1 VRVAD
6 GDSQPAPPR
15 LSLTGTTV
23 TLSSGNF
30 PAGIAELGRPV
41 AALPGSAGAARRPLH
56 AVAWRGAD
64 TEPVSGHED
73 FELGTDGPKM
83 IVVGLD
89 GSRTSWRAAS
99 YANGLARRQ
108 HSQVTVVYV
117 VSPGALATMSADAV
131 AAMAAEDVGEE
142 IGAGLREQVERLAA
156 ERGVDTEFL
165 IVRGDPL
172 TELRRVAQEVRA
184 DALVVGAS
192 ERAGHRFVGSL
203 AGRLVKAARWPVTV
217 VP

>member
-1 VRVAD
+1 M
-6 GDSQPAPPR
+6 
-15 LSLTGTTV
+15 TG
-23 TLSSGNF
+23 N
-30 PAGIAELGRPV
+30 E
-41 AALPGSAGAARRPLH
+41 
-56 AVAWRGAD
+56 
-64 TEPVSGHED
+64 E
-73 FELGTDGPKM
+73 FELGNDGPKM

-108 HSQVTVVYV
+108 HSRVTVVYV
-117 VSPGALATMSADAV
+117 VSPGALSMMTTDVAGAMVVSEVREEMGAD
-131 AAMAAEDVGEE
+131 
-142 IGAGLREQVERLAA
+142 LREQVQRLAI
-156 ERGVDTEFL
+156 ERGIDTEFL
-165 IVRGDPL
+165 VVRGDPF
-172 TELRRVAQEVRA
+172 TELRKVAEEVRA

>member
-1 VRVAD
+1 MT
-6 GDSQPAPPR
+6 GD
-15 LSLTGTTV
+15 
-23 TLSSGNF
+23 
-30 PAGIAELGRPV
+30 
-41 AALPGSAGAARRPLH
+41 
-56 AVAWRGAD
+56 
-64 TEPVSGHED
+64 ED

-108 HSQVTVVYV
+108 RSRVTVVYV
-117 VSPGALATMSADAV
+117 VSPGALATMTADATG
-131 AAMAAEDVGEE
+131 AMLITEVREEVGADLRAE
-142 IGAGLREQVERLAA
+142 VERLAS
-156 ERGVDTEFL
+156 ERGIDTEFL
-165 IVRGDPL
+165 VTRGDPF

-192 ERAGHRFVGSL
+192 ERAGHRFIGSL
-203 AGRLVKAARWPVTV
+203 AGRLVKAAPWPVTV

>member
-1 VRVAD
+1 VT
-6 GDSQPAPPR
+6 GD
-15 LSLTGTTV
+15 
-23 TLSSGNF
+23 
-30 PAGIAELGRPV
+30 
-41 AALPGSAGAARRPLH
+41 
-56 AVAWRGAD
+56 
-64 TEPVSGHED
+64 ED
-73 FELGTDGPKM
+73 FEFATDGPKM

-108 HSQVTVVYV
+108 RSRVTVVYV
-117 VSPGALATMSADAV
+117 ASPGPLATMTGDGAWMAVMSEACEEVGAD
-131 AAMAAEDVGEE
+131 
-142 IGAGLREQVERLAA
+142 LREEVERLAM
-156 ERGVDTEFL
+156 ERGIDTEFL
-165 IVRGDPL
+165 VVHGDPF

>member
-1 VRVAD
+1 
-6 GDSQPAPPR
+6 
-15 LSLTGTTV
+15 V
-23 TLSSGNF
+23 TDQEN
-30 PAGIAELGRPV
+30 
-41 AALPGSAGAARRPLH
+41 
-56 AVAWRGAD
+56 
-64 TEPVSGHED
+64 

-89 GSRTSWRAAS
+89 GSRTSWRAVA

-108 HSQVTVVYV
+108 GSRVTVVYV
-117 VSPGALATMSADAV
+117 AVPNALAMMTAAGPGIMAEVLQEVGAD
-131 AAMAAEDVGEE
+131 
-142 IGAGLREQVERLAA
+142 LRTQVEYLAR

-165 IVRGDPL
+165 VVHGDPFS
-172 TELRRVAQEVRA
+172 ELRRVAGEVRA

-203 AGRLVKAARWPVTV
+203 AGRLVKAAGWPVTV

>member
-1 VRVAD
+1 
-6 GDSQPAPPR
+6 
-15 LSLTGTTV
+15 
-23 TLSSGNF
+23 
-30 PAGIAELGRPV
+30 
-41 AALPGSAGAARRPLH
+41 
-56 AVAWRGAD
+56 
-64 TEPVSGHED
+64 
-73 FELGTDGPKM
+73 M

-108 HSQVTVVYV
+108 HSRVTVVYV
-117 VSPGALATMSADAV
+117 ASYDHLATMTGDGTGMAVMAETREEMGAD
-131 AAMAAEDVGEE
+131 
-142 IGAGLREQVERLAA
+142 LRQEVERLAM
-156 ERGVDTEFL
+156 ERGIDTDFL
-165 IVRGDPL
+165 LVRGDPF
-172 TELRRVAQEVRA
+172 TELRRVAQELRA

>member
-1 VRVAD
+1 MT
-6 GDSQPAPPR
+6 GPAAAACGR
-15 LSLTGTTV
+15 L
-23 TLSSGNF
+23 
-30 PAGIAELGRPV
+30 AG
-41 AALPGSAGAARRPLH
+41 
-56 AVAWRGAD
+56 RGYW
-64 TEPVSGHED
+64 PVSGDED
-73 FELGTDGPKM
+73 FELGTDGPKT

-108 HSQVTVVYV
+108 RSQVTVVYV
-117 VSPGALATMSADAV
+117 VSPGALAAMTADAV

-142 IGAGLREQVERLAA
+142 MGAGLREQVERLAA
-156 ERGVDTEFL
+156 ERGIATEFL
-165 IVRGDPL
+165 MVRGDPF

>member
-1 VRVAD
+1 
-6 GDSQPAPPR
+6 
-15 LSLTGTTV
+15 
-23 TLSSGNF
+23 
-30 PAGIAELGRPV
+30 
-41 AALPGSAGAARRPLH
+41 
-56 AVAWRGAD
+56 
-64 TEPVSGHED
+64 VSGHEG

-108 HSQVTVVYV
+108 RSRVTVVYV
-117 VSPGALATMSADAV
+117 ASPGALATMT
-131 AAMAAEDVGEE
+131 ED
-142 IGAGLREQVERLAA
+142 GAGVIVMTEAGQEIAADLRGQVVRLAQ

-165 IVRGDPL
+165 VMHGDPF
-172 TELRRVAQEVRA
+172 TELRRVAQQVRA

-192 ERAGHRFVGSL
+192 ERAGHRFIGSL
-203 AGRLVKAARWPVTV
+203 AGRLVKTARWPVTV

>member
-1 VRVAD
+1 MT
-6 GDSQPAPPR
+6 GD
-15 LSLTGTTV
+15 
-23 TLSSGNF
+23 
-30 PAGIAELGRPV
+30 
-41 AALPGSAGAARRPLH
+41 
-56 AVAWRGAD
+56 
-64 TEPVSGHED
+64 ED

-108 HSQVTVVYV
+108 HSRVTVVYV
-117 VSPGALATMSADAV
+117 VSPGALSMMTTDIAGAMVVSEVREEMGAD
-131 AAMAAEDVGEE
+131 
-142 IGAGLREQVERLAA
+142 LREQVGRLAI
-156 ERGVDTEFL
+156 ERGIDTEFL
-165 IVRGDPL
+165 VVRGDPF
-172 TELRRVAQEVRA
+172 TELRKVAEEVRA